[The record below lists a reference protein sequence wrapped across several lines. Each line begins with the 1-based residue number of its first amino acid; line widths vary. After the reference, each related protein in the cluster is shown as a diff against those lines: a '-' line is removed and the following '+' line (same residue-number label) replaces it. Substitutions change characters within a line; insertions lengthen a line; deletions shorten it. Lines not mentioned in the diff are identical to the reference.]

1 MGFMQ
6 GNKGIIGKGDNA
18 LDPDKHFDVIALMLE
33 PPASCCVWRD
43 LQMEGEGVTLIAD
56 HAVNSFCNML
66 HRVFL
71 YCLRVITSY
80 PLSRVFHH

>member
-1 MGFMQ
+1 
-6 GNKGIIGKGDNA
+6 
-18 LDPDKHFDVIALMLE
+18 
-33 PPASCCVWRD
+33 
-43 LQMEGEGVTLIAD
+43 MEGEGVTLIAD

-80 PLSRVFHH
+80 PLSRVFHHYSSSGEEEEDVTVDFGMFSKYTLRFVYEQ